1 LWSKKV
7 WQSLDENYLSPNK
20 MSFLD
25 AVLKCDSEF
34 TWYGESLIKYRAIP
48 LYPRNE
54 LFKHYHYEHQF
65 WSDKS
70 LGYTEEILK
79 KDYLGVVYQSN
90 WQTWEDF
97 GSAKKKL
104 GSRILKRL
112 KRFLKY
118 LQFKLK
124 TF

>member
-1 LWSKKV
+1 MPQDGEKAIAYIGLINMMD
-7 WQSLDENYLSPNK
+7 LD
-20 MSFLD
+20 
-25 AVLKCDSEF
+25 
-34 TWYGESLIKYRAIP
+34 
-48 LYPRNE
+48 
-54 LFKHYHYEHQF
+54 
-65 WSDKS
+65 
-70 LGYTEEILK
+70 
-79 KDYLGVVYQSN
+79 QSN

-97 GSAKKKL
+97 GSPKKKL